1 MCEVSVFFLLAAF
14 IVHYSWRS
22 PLITHV
28 QSSRPVTLGQNR
40 GKEVRTARRA
50 GERIHT
56 NLFPLLFFFL
66 QICFQRRA
74 WDETEIYF
82 LIFRLFLL
90 LSNLAE
96 TIGNYSA
103 NFRSLN
109 NNAKL
114 YLLKKTISFISFP
127 KF

>member
-1 MCEVSVFFLLAAF
+1 MCKVSVFFLLASF
-14 IVHYSWRS
+14 NVYYSWPS
-22 PLITHV
+22 PLITHI
-28 QSSRPVTLGQNR
+28 QSSGPVTLGQNC
-40 GKEVRTARRA
+40 GKEVRTSRRD
-50 GERIHT
+50 GERILT
-56 NLFPLLFFFL
+56 NLILLLFFFL
-66 QICFQRRA
+66 RICFQSRA
-74 WDETEIYF
+74 WDETKIYF

-114 YLLKKTISFISFP
+114 YLF
-127 KF
+127 

>member
-1 MCEVSVFFLLAAF
+1 MCKVSVFFFLASF
-14 IVHYSWRS
+14 NVHYSWSR

-28 QSSRPVTLGQNR
+28 QSSGPVTLGQNR

-50 GERIHT
+50 GERILT
-56 NLFPLLFFFL
+56 NLILLLFFYL
-66 QICFQRRA
+66 RICFQSRA
-74 WDETEIYF
+74 WDETKIYV

-114 YLLKKTISFISFP
+114 YLF
-127 KF
+127 